1 MKHVKSLFSKCVYIL
16 LLCTFFYAGYQ
27 LVLYGN
33 EEIRIYRVE
42 KQLTEE
48 REKLAETGYDFKPL
62 RKKNADTAAWLRIEG
77 TSIDYPIVQASD
89 NEFYLNHDFN
99 KNKSKAGSIF
109 MDCRNGQDLED
120 RNTIL
125 YGHNMKNGT
134 MFRDLNNYG
143 DYKFL
148 HDHRYI
154 ELYTVSFVYT
164 WEIFSTYR
172 TGTDFN
178 YLLIEFSSSEDFYSY
193 IDTVAAKS
201 QFELNENL
209 KSTEQVLTLSTC
221 SGGSGDMRRVV
232 HARLIGKEKLP
243 L

>member
-89 NEFYLNHDFN
+89 NEFYLNQDFN

-134 MFRDLNNYG
+134 IPPEKNMVNTM
-143 DYKFL
+143 KKVQIFL
-148 HDHRYI
+148 
-154 ELYTVSFVYT
+154 
-164 WEIFSTYR
+164 
-172 TGTDFN
+172 
-178 YLLIEFSSSEDFYSY
+178 
-193 IDTVAAKS
+193 
-201 QFELNENL
+201 
-209 KSTEQVLTLSTC
+209 
-221 SGGSGDMRRVV
+221 
-232 HARLIGKEKLP
+232 
-243 L
+243 